1 MSPKTPQVPTVQHE
15 PSRGRAIGERHSDD
29 WLKKWRSVEDSPLL
43 TCWQTSAIFCKTQ
56 NLIKKLPSS
65 FHPMV
70 ESLSTISI
78 FHISFKFIQL
88 YFWKSF
94 CRLPPTFLPHLLSQK
109 YSLIENGTLKASTL
123 LIKILGVQKKTLGLP
138 KACKNLSIWQYF
150 PSIFSRLHLKLLFS
164 VLINRLFHSQENR
177 KI

>member
-1 MSPKTPQVPTVQHE
+1 MVFQFITFLPEDPASSHCAAL
-15 PSRGRAIGERHSDD
+15 SRGPAIGERHSDD

-78 FHISFKFIQL
+78 FHVSFKFIQL

-123 LIKILGVQKKTLGLP
+123 LIKILGVQKN
-138 KACKNLSIWQYF
+138 C
-150 PSIFSRLHLKLLFS
+150 LK
-164 VLINRLFHSQENR
+164 
-177 KI
+177 

>member
-1 MSPKTPQVPTVQHE
+1 MVFQFITFLPEDPANSHCATRTLKRPSNWWASLWWLIEDVKKCRGLSPPH
-15 PSRGRAIGERHSDD
+15 
-29 WLKKWRSVEDSPLL
+29 LL
-43 TCWQTSAIFCKTQ
+43 TCWETSAIFCKTQ

-65 FHPMV
+65 FYPMV

-123 LIKILGVQKKTLGLP
+123 LIKILGVQKN
-138 KACKNLSIWQYF
+138 C
-150 PSIFSRLHLKLLFS
+150 LK
-164 VLINRLFHSQENR
+164 
-177 KI
+177 